1 MNIELVHQKNE
12 KLILRIKGVS
22 TAYLNSLRRIM
33 MTEAPVLAI
42 EDVEIRKN
50 SSALYDEM
58 IAHRLGLLSIKTDL
72 KNYSLPPKNA
82 NYNPAESAE
91 HSVKF
96 TLSAKG
102 PCTVYAS
109 DLKSQDPKA
118 IPVFPK
124 TPIVKLL
131 EGQELELEAT
141 AIMGQ
146 GKEHSKWNA
155 GLVWYKEYPHITIKK
170 TPENAKELAEK
181 YHHILSLKNNKLTIK
196 EDQLPY
202 YDLIEEVVE
211 KSEGAITVDYKD
223 DYLFYIESWQQLTP
237 KEIVEVSIDLFN
249 KQLEEV
255 KKLAKAL
262 S

>member
-1 MNIELVHQKNE
+1 MDIQLVHQENE
-12 KLILRIKGVS
+12 NLILRIKGVS

-58 IAHRLGLLSIKTDL
+58 IAHRLGMLSIKTDL
-72 KNYSLPPKNA
+72 KSYSLPPKDA
-82 NYNPAESAE
+82 KYNPAESAE

-96 TLSAKG
+96 TLSVKG

-118 IPVFPK
+118 VPVFPK

-131 EGQELELEAT
+131 EGQELELEAI

-146 GKEHSKWNA
+146 GREHSKWNA

-170 TPENAKELAEK
+170 NPENAEELARD
-181 YHHILSLKNNKLTIK
+181 YHHLLELKNGKLVVK
-196 EDQLPY
+196 EDQIPY
-202 YDLIEEVVE
+202 YDLIGEIVE
-211 KSEGAITVDYKD
+211 KANGAIEVEYKD

-237 KEIVEVSIDLFN
+237 KEIVEVSIELFN
-249 KQLEEV
+249 KQLSEV